1 MTQDQKTALQVQEAG
16 PQAQPGQIVYV
27 RAMRPDE
34 IPADLPDDALA
45 AELYSI
51 HDELG
56 LRVGIAP
63 GRDVAFIAARQHE
76 LTPVSV
82 H

>member
-1 MTQDQKTALQVQEAG
+1 MTQDQNTAPDGQDAA
-16 PQAQPGQIVYV
+16 PQPLAGQIVYV

-34 IPADLPDDALA
+34 IPSDLPEEATGDD
-45 AELYSI
+45 LYSI
-51 HDELG
+51 HDESG

-63 GRDVAFIAARQHE
+63 GRDVAFLAARQHE

>member
-1 MTQDQKTALQVQEAG
+1 MTNEEMTA
-16 PQAQPGQIVYV
+16 PNGQSNRIVYV
-27 RAMRPDE
+27 RAMRPEE
-34 IPADLPDDALA
+34 IPSELPDTAPKDA
-45 AELYSI
+45 LYSI
-51 HDELG
+51 HDETG

-63 GRDVAFIAARQHE
+63 GRDVAFMAARQHE

>member
-1 MTQDQKTALQVQEAG
+1 MTQDPKTAPQHVQVEI
-16 PQAQPGQIVYV
+16 GQIVYV

-34 IPADLPDDALA
+34 IPADLPEDAPTD
-45 AELYSI
+45 ELYSI
-51 HDELG
+51 HDESG

-63 GRDVAFIAARQHE
+63 GREIAFTAARQHE
-76 LTPVSV
+76 LRPVSV

>member
-1 MTQDQKTALQVQEAG
+1 MTYEDMAA
-16 PQAQPGQIVYV
+16 PDGQSNRIVYV
-27 RAMRPDE
+27 RAMRPEE
-34 IPADLPDDALA
+34 IPSELPQSAPRDA
-45 AELYSI
+45 LYSI
-51 HDELG
+51 HDETG
-56 LRVGIAP
+56 QRVGIAP

>member
-1 MTQDQKTALQVQEAG
+1 MTQDQKTAPNG
-16 PQAQPGQIVYV
+16 QAGQIVYV

-34 IPADLPDDALA
+34 IPSDLPEEASGEA
-45 AELYSI
+45 LYSI
-51 HDELG
+51 HDESG

-63 GRDVAFIAARQHE
+63 GRDIAFTAARQHE